1 MHRGQEA
8 ALFTVFWLEWCWFC
22 RPQET
27 HPYLNE
33 TKACWIGINKS
44 GKQRPDLSKQYMAPC
59 FCVWPE
65 FRRPALNPLLCFLW
79 VVGACAWLWWFTPVW
94 AQKTA
99 CPGLHC
105 TAVFRHSSSTL
116 SVSKYDVLSCCK
128 TYLLFS
134 AHVYPVVWW
143 MMCYQ
148 FVKITASSHAGF
160 LSFRHKVFCWKY
172 NIEAVVWFLCQLVVD
187 SILTYLN

>member
-65 FRRPALNPLLCFLW
+65 FRRPALNSLLCFLW

-116 SVSKYDVLSCCK
+116 SVWLFPSTMFFLVARRICYFLLMFILSSDGWCA
-128 TYLLFS
+128 TNL
-134 AHVYPVVWW
+134 
-143 MMCYQ
+143 
-148 FVKITASSHAGF
+148 
-160 LSFRHKVFCWKY
+160 
-172 NIEAVVWFLCQLVVD
+172 
-187 SILTYLN
+187 